1 MPYRATWGALSFG
14 QEAKAGVKRRDQ
26 HLYWGWCGK
35 GKVGQ
40 GKHFRISQRESF
52 WQAFGFR
59 GWSLMAW
66 YFPRDNLGQGKYWCG
81 V

>member
-1 MPYRATWGALSFG
+1 MPFTEELILTFPGRRGHTMPYRATWGALSFG
-14 QEAKAGVKRRDQ
+14 QEEKAGVKSGDQ

-35 GKVGQ
+35 GKAGQ

-59 GWSLMAW
+59 GGL
-66 YFPRDNLGQGKYWCG
+66 
-81 V
+81 